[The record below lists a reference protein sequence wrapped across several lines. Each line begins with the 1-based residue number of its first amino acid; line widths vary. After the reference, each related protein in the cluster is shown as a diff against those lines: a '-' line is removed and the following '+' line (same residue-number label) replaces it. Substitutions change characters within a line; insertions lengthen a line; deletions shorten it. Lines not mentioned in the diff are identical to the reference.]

1 MCRAMKVLVL
11 TLSLILL
18 TGTSLSAAWL
28 WGEKPLCTIDGEA
41 YISQDFKQW
50 WKYFKDEGSSFPDS
64 PGPFID
70 WQLLVREAERMEL
83 YQEPAFQRKVG
94 VFLKVRSLLMLKN
107 EEINAKLELTPDQIQ
122 AHYEKE
128 YCPQSRVEILHFHDL
143 QIAEQAA
150 ADLRSG
156 RHGMEYFKERSNIHG
171 GEVYYQERLL
181 RPKKNNSEWLETVVA
196 MQVGDVSQPLRWKEG
211 YAVFRL
217 QSRTWFDQADFEVHK
232 DKVKRELRKI
242 HEAKANAR
250 LISDLKEKYYVQIDQ
265 ELLAA
270 LDPYNMNGAGSD
282 AILITSSK
290 GDITA
295 QQFLEQVR
303 KQQKFFKGFGSEK
316 EKQEQLKQRVL
327 NNILSQTLT
336 TWAALDR
343 QYEKRPPLQEVY
355 EFYTRHRL
363 IKELEKRFFA
373 PKAFVSDE
381 EVAAYYRKHEEEF
394 TQPAQVRFARM
405 EYNGEL
411 IDRVWAEIITGSDFN
426 KVAEK
431 YTGKPAAE
439 ADQYSDQLAPALKEV
454 IDRLSPGEAAPP
466 FWDNGQWLL
475 VKLIDLRKSRV
486 EPLEVAGYMIS
497 AKLQQEKF
505 DRARMA
511 FLDLLKTKVTITVN
525 DSVWQTLHAEMA
537 E

>member
-1 MCRAMKVLVL
+1 
-11 TLSLILL
+11 
-18 TGTSLSAAWL
+18 
-28 WGEKPLCTIDGEA
+28 
-41 YISQDFKQW
+41 
-50 WKYFKDEGSSFPDS
+50 
-64 PGPFID
+64 
-70 WQLLVREAERMEL
+70 
-83 YQEPAFQRKVG
+83 
-94 VFLKVRSLLMLKN
+94 MLKN
-107 EEINAKLELTPDQIQ
+107 EEIDAKLELTPDQIR

-128 YCPQSRVEILHFHDL
+128 YCPQSQVEILYFHDL

-156 RHGMEYFKERSNIHG
+156 RYDIGYFKERSNIHG
-171 GEVYYQERLL
+171 GEVFYQEKQL
-181 RPKKNNSEWLETVVA
+181 RPKKINPEWLETVAA
-196 MQVGDVSQPLRWKEG
+196 MQVGDVSQPLLWKDG
-211 YAVFRL
+211 YMVFRL
-217 QSRTWFDQADFEVHK
+217 LSRTWFDQDDFEAHK
-232 DKVKRELRKI
+232 DRVKRELRKI
-242 HEAKANAR
+242 HEAKATAR
-250 LISDLKEKYYVQIDQ
+250 LVGDLKEKYYVQIDQ

-270 LDPYNMNGAGSD
+270 LDPYDIKGANSD

-290 GDITA
+290 GDITVN
-295 QQFLEQVR
+295 QFLEQVR

-355 EFYTRHRL
+355 QFYTQHRL
-363 IKELEKRFFA
+363 IKELEKRLFDPEA
-373 PKAFVSDE
+373 VVSDE
-381 EVAAYYRKHEEEF
+381 EVAAYYRQHEEEF

-439 ADQYSDQLAPALKEV
+439 SEQYNGDLDPALKEV
-454 IDRLSPGEAAPP
+454 LDRLSPGEAAPP
-466 FWDNGQWLL
+466 FLHNGQWLL
-475 VKLIDLRKSRV
+475 VRLIDLRKSRV
-486 EPLEVAGYMIS
+486 EPLEVAAHMIS

-511 FLDLLKTKVTITVN
+511 FLDLLKTKVAITVN
-525 DSVWQTLHAEMA
+525 DSVWRTLHAEMA